1 MISLNYNS
9 TFPTKYEFLFIKG
22 CVYMDF
28 MVKLL
33 VKYSVKRY
41 TFLKIVVKKIKTM
54 SERTLT
60 AYPQINRTW

>member
-1 MISLNYNS
+1 
-9 TFPTKYEFLFIKG
+9 
-22 CVYMDF
+22 

-60 AYPQINRTW
+60 PYQQINRTW